1 MVWLKVEFKILI
13 VKYILDWNIGLKGCM
28 FNLNVGYVYFNIL

>member
-13 VKYILDWNIGLKGCM
+13 VKYILDWNIGLKD
-28 FNLNVGYVYFNIL
+28 NVCLI